1 MKQVLQYRRSGAT
14 RVVEVPAP
22 LTPDGGILVQN
33 QWSLISPGTERML
46 VEASGSNLL
55 NTARQ
60 RPDLVRQVLDK
71 AARDGIGATFE
82 AVRSRLDV
90 AIALGYSCAGTV
102 LDVGPRVQDKF
113 QKGDR
118 VACAGAG
125 QANHAEVVAVAA
137 NLAVRVP
144 DRVSLDEAAFVTV
157 GAIAL
162 QGVRI
167 ADIRI
172 GETCVVIGLGLVGV
186 YAFVALAV
194 SFLPLHDPLQIS
206 TVRLAAPTAD
216 HPFGTDALGRDLL
229 SRVLYGARL
238 SMEVA
243 VLSVAGATAAGGVL
257 GLLSG
262 YFGGLADLAIGRAM
276 DIFFAFPAILLALGI
291 VAALGPDPR
300 NVVIAIAVVYTP
312 IFVRVVRGPV
322 LSLKHRDF
330 VEAARTIGATP
341 ARVIGRHIVPNL
353 LSTVVV
359 QVSLALSWA
368 VLTEGALS
376 FLGLSAQPPAPS
388 WGVMLNEGRQYLEFA
403 THLAIFPGLAIM
415 IAVLGF
421 NLLGDGL
428 RDALDPEQR

>member
-1 MKQVLQYRRSGAT
+1 MATSIHGSVSRS
-14 RVVEVPAP
+14 
-22 LTPDGGILVQN
+22 
-33 QWSLISPGTERML
+33 
-46 VEASGSNLL
+46 
-55 NTARQ
+55 
-60 RPDLVRQVLDK
+60 
-71 AARDGIGATFE
+71 
-82 AVRSRLDV
+82 
-90 AIALGYSCAGTV
+90 
-102 LDVGPRVQDKF
+102 PRVS
-113 QKGDR
+113 
-118 VACAGAG
+118 VATGPLRI
-125 QANHAEVVAVAA
+125 
-137 NLAVRVP
+137 LAREP
-144 DRVSLDEAAFVTV
+144 TA
-157 GAIAL
+157 
-162 QGVRI
+162 
-167 ADIRI
+167 
-172 GETCVVIGLGLVGV
+172 VIGLGLVGV

-262 YFGGLADLAIGRAM
+262 YLGGLVDLAIGRAM

-341 ARVIGRHIVPNL
+341 VRVIGRHIVPNL